1 MNVLDKQQ
9 VAAAEAK
16 ARAELKKALQEQ
28 KEQMEGERDRALEEA
43 RLVNDIITCMSLSLA
58 IKSLD
63 KHFVG

>member
-43 RLVNDIITCMSLSLA
+43 RLVNDIIICMSLSLA
-58 IKSLD
+58 I
-63 KHFVG
+63 

>member
-1 MNVLDKQQ
+1 MFLDKQQ

-16 ARAELKKALQEQ
+16 AHAELKKALQEQ

-58 IKSLD
+58 I
-63 KHFVG
+63 

>member
-1 MNVLDKQQ
+1 MFLDKQQ

-43 RLVNDIITCMSLSLA
+43 RLVNDIITCTSLSLA
-58 IKSLD
+58 I
-63 KHFVG
+63 

>member
-1 MNVLDKQQ
+1 MFLDKQQ

-43 RLVNDIITCMSLSLA
+43 RLVNDIITCTSLSLV
-58 IKSLD
+58 I
-63 KHFVG
+63 

>member
-1 MNVLDKQQ
+1 MFLDKQQ

-43 RLVNDIITCMSLSLA
+43 RLVNDIIICMSLSLA
-58 IKSLD
+58 I
-63 KHFVG
+63 